1 MAIVRASSK
10 YQIAIPKRI
19 RAALGIKAGQRLSI
33 TTRDG
38 GIFLA
43 PLPDDPVRFLRGI
56 LKDKPSMTR
65 ELLEERARDLEH
77 E

>member
-19 RAALGIKAGQRLSI
+19 RAKLGIKAGQRLSI
-33 TTRDG
+33 SERDG
-38 GIFLA
+38 GIFLE

>member
-1 MAIVRASSK
+1 MSIVRASSK

-33 TTRDG
+33 TEKDG

-43 PLPDDPVRFLRGI
+43 PLPDDPITFLSGI

>member
-1 MAIVRASSK
+1 MSIVRASSK

-19 RAALGIKAGQRLSI
+19 RAKLGIKAGQRLSM
-33 TTRDG
+33 TERDG

-43 PLPDDPVRFLRGI
+43 PLPDDPVEFLCGI